1 MRIAEGVELGG
12 PDLHAHA
19 LLPLDGG
26 SAFVAPSSTHY
37 FIPSAGRKHVIFMN
51 LEGPQAAGPSCIE
64 ARDLLFDHQQLA
76 VQQVPRSQSSMT
88 PPNTTSYKLAA
99 PQNPV
104 VVGRSSQRATR
115 VVYENKRSA
124 PLSATKTSNSDPISP
139 HFSRERQ
146 MLIEPA

>member
-1 MRIAEGVELGG
+1 MRTAEGLELGG
-12 PDLHAHA
+12 PDLHPHA
-19 LLPLDGG
+19 LLPLDGE

-51 LEGPQAAGPSCIE
+51 LEGPAAAGPSCIE
-64 ARDLLFDHQQLA
+64 ARNLLFDHQQLA
-76 VQQVPRSQSSMT
+76 EQQVPRSQSSMT
-88 PPNTTSYKLAA
+88 PRHPLAA
-99 PQNPV
+99 PQDLV
-104 VVGRSSQRATR
+104 IGSRGSQRATR

>member
-1 MRIAEGVELGG
+1 MRTAEGLELGG

-64 ARDLLFDHQQLA
+64 ARDLLFDHRQLA
-76 VQQVPRSQSSMT
+76 MQQVPRSQSSMT
-88 PPNTTSYKLAA
+88 PSYKLAA

-104 VVGRSSQRATR
+104 AAGRSSQRATR